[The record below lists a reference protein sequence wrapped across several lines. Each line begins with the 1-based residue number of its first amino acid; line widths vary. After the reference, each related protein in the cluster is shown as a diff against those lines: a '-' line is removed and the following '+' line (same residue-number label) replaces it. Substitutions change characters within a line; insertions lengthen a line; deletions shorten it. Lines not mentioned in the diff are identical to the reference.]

1 MEIKSEIINDVPIL
15 KITGRVVS
23 TNSLEFIKQ
32 LKTLAE
38 HEAPKVVLDLQ
49 ETSFLDSASVGIIC
63 AVHMDRQKAGKAL
76 EIMIDASP
84 DHFITGLFNTTG
96 LNNVL
101 SITRIS

>member
-32 LKTLAE
+32 LKTLAK
-38 HEAPKVVLDLQ
+38 HDAPKIVLDLQ

-63 AVHMDRQKAGKAL
+63 AAHMDRHTSGKRL

-84 DHFITGLFNTTG
+84 DHFIASLFETTG
-96 LNNVL
+96 LSGVL
-101 SITRIS
+101 NITRIS